1 MLLPIALSVFGQLV
15 TPVLSPSAPAPL
27 PGWSWEGGFYQPSEL
42 GAAQTSPTPT
52 WSCGAKLLTGRDIV
66 GSNLIQSDC
75 DSLNT
80 NPAEEYDPTNG
91 KYLVPCVVHVI
102 TDGSTGF
109 LSLGC
114 VQNNIDTMNQDFLAL
129 SGTPGQPGFIL
140 NFKRIVLET

>member
-42 GAAQTSPTPT
+42 GAAQTSSTPT

-75 DSLNT
+75 DSFNT
-80 NPAEEYDPTNG
+80 NPGGSPCPPDINADGVVSFIDLLRVLDAWGPCDP
-91 KYLVPCVVHVI
+91 
-102 TDGSTGF
+102 
-109 LSLGC
+109 
-114 VQNNIDTMNQDFLAL
+114 
-129 SGTPGQPGFIL
+129 
-140 NFKRIVLET
+140 